1 MNASCEFL
9 EGLPGSP
16 TEDTVPRTI
25 HNVLSKEGLY
35 RGAFVPLLVSDKSY
49 FIQGTARLPAS
60 RPLPTDTATEPMVFI
75 LLLLQRVGIR
85 KSQLLA

>member
-16 TEDTVPRTI
+16 TEDAVPRTI
-25 HNVLSKEGLY
+25 QIMYYLKKDSAEGH
-35 RGAFVPLLVSDKSY
+35 FVPLLVSDKSY

-75 LLLLQRVGIR
+75 PLLL
-85 KSQLLA
+85 

>member
-9 EGLPGSP
+9 EGLPGSSA
-16 TEDTVPRTI
+16 DDAVPRTI
-25 HNVLSKEGLY
+25 QIMYYLKKQESDGEHST
-35 RGAFVPLLVSDKSY
+35 PLLVSEKSY

-75 LLLLQRVGIR
+75 PPLLQ
-85 KSQLLA
+85 LCYANYY